1 MKSFNLLILSALL
14 TAAANAAP
22 TISCPA
28 PATVLCNASTE
39 VTVLVTDSHGD
50 AVGVVWSVNG
60 ATMQTNSIA
69 ANQSVSGTN
78 VSFTADFGFGTNVVD
93 VTATDTAG
101 NTVSCSTTV
110 TVIDTNPPVITLVR
124 AAPAV
129 LWPPNHRM
137 KTISVHVEVTDD
149 CSATT
154 WKIISVSSNEAE
166 DAPGSGNTSPDWQ
179 IIGDHAVKLR
189 AERSGQGSGREY
201 TITVQ
206 AVDSAGNLSEPAT
219 TTVTVPH
226 DRGHQGHGH
235 DPKPKPHG
243 KGNGKG

>member
-1 MKSFNLLILSALL
+1 M
-14 TAAANAAP
+14 
-22 TISCPA
+22 SCPA
-28 PATVLCNASTE
+28 PATVVCNASTE
-39 VTVLVTDSHGD
+39 VAVFVADSQGD

-60 ATMQTNSIA
+60 APMQTNSIPA
-69 ANQSVSGTN
+69 TQSVAGTN
-78 VSFTADFGFGTNVVD
+78 ISFTADFGFGTNVVG
-93 VTATDTAG
+93 VTATDTGG
-101 NTVSCSTTV
+101 NTVACSTTV
-110 TVIDTNPPVITLVR
+110 TVIDTNPPVITLLR

-129 LWPPNHRM
+129 LWPPNHKM

-154 WKIISVSSNEAE
+154 WKITSVSSNEAE
-166 DAPGSGNTSPDWQ
+166 DAPGSGNTAPDWQ

-206 AVDSAGNLSEPAT
+206 AVDSAGNLSESAT

-226 DRGHQGHGH
+226 DQGHRGHGH
-235 DPKPKPHG
+235 KPKPHG
-243 KGNGKG
+243 KGDGKG